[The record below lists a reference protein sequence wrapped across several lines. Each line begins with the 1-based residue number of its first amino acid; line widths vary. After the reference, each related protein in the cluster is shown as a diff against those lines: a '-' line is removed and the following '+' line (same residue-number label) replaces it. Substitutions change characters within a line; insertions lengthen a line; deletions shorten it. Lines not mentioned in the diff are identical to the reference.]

1 MTLSCLQKVEAKPG
15 RLLLATVQVDK
26 IEGRKL
32 WMSAQL
38 KDSPHGK
45 VYAEARALFV
55 APSNKHLLKAGI
67 KYIASGLLPGYVSL
81 E

>member
-1 MTLSCLQKVEAKPG
+1 MACLQKVEAAPG
-15 RLLLATVQVDK
+15 RLLLATVQVEK

-32 WMSAQL
+32 WMSAL
-38 KDSPHGK
+38 LRDSPHGK

-55 APSNKHLLKAGI
+55 APSNKHLLRAGI
-67 KYIASGLLPGYVSL
+67 KYVASGLFPRFFSL

>member
-1 MTLSCLQKVEAKPG
+1 MSCLQKVEATSG
-15 RLLLATVQVDK
+15 RLLLATVQVEK

-32 WMSAQL
+32 WMNAL
-38 KDSPHGK
+38 LRDSPHGK
-45 VYAEARALFV
+45 IYAEARALFV

-67 KYIASGLLPGYVSL
+67 KYIASGLFPRFFSL